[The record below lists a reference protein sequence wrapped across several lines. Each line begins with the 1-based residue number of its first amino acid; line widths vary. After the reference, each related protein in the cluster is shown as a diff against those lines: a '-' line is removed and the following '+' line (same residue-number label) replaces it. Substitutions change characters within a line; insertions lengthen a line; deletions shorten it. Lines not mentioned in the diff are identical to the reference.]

1 MKTKEQLAEMS
12 KEDLIEYVIERDS
25 IYEYYTKVMIEREK
39 RVKRLE
45 NILNSVGI
53 IMETYTK

>member
-25 IYEYYTKVMIEREK
+25 IHEYYTKVMIEREK